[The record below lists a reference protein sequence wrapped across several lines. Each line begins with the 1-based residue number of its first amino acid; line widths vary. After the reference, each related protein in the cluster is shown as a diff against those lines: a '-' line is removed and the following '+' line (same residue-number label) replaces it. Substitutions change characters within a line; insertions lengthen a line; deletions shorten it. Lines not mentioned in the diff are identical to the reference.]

1 MKNLFEKFDI
11 IILSSHF
18 ADIPYVLKLL
28 SKIKNKKFLIIT
40 SLNFKKNI
48 IYKKISKNKNIT
60 FIKINDINF
69 KLTFCLKSYF
79 FSFFKNLKNILI
91 LLYINLILQKNAR
104 CYLFNEFNKFENFI
118 FFSIFKNQKKRFI
131 NPLRYLK
138 VKKVTFEKLKEDFYN
153 QADSSSQ
160 KATNEYLYKLKLSIL
175 FQSVFCFNKIS
186 FAYFII
192 DHSFFKKKKISYAKD
207 YYKSLGFALELDY
220 KLLKIRPYNFKCFDR
235 NNKKSI
241 LFLHHPISFFGSTNL
256 NMEKSYNNI
265 LLYFKK
271 LNISIDVKL
280 HPNYESDQYD
290 YEFVERLKKQ
300 NSIKIL
306 SINHPSEIYIHSYK
320 KIIVTNA
327 SNSISNYLYLNRN
340 CDKRIISLLKLI
352 KFNEEETLNYANQIN
367 SILFYSKKKYLKF
380 ADIT

>member
-1 MKNLFEKFDI
+1 
-11 IILSSHF
+11 
-18 ADIPYVLKLL
+18 
-28 SKIKNKKFLIIT
+28 
-40 SLNFKKNI
+40 
-48 IYKKISKNKNIT
+48 
-60 FIKINDINF
+60 
-69 KLTFCLKSYF
+69 
-79 FSFFKNLKNILI
+79 
-91 LLYINLILQKNAR
+91 
-104 CYLFNEFNKFENFI
+104 
-118 FFSIFKNQKKRFI
+118 
-131 NPLRYLK
+131 
-138 VKKVTFEKLKEDFYN
+138 
-153 QADSSSQ
+153 
-160 KATNEYLYKLKLSIL
+160 
-175 FQSVFCFNKIS
+175 
-186 FAYFII
+186 
-192 DHSFFKKKKISYAKD
+192 
-207 YYKSLGFALELDY
+207 
-220 KLLKIRPYNFKCFDR
+220 
-235 NNKKSI
+235 
-241 LFLHHPISFFGSTNL
+241 
-256 NMEKSYNNI
+256 MEKSYNNI

-327 SNSISNYLYLNRN
+327 SNSISNYLYLNSN